1 MKNFDGTELKKAR
14 DKRDYINKLSR
25 SELFNECKKLNI
37 KVSREKN
44 EVLINKL
51 KKYYYSNLEDY
62 EIKLLNKEMP
72 LSDKEIDTY
81 VSSYRVGKEI
91 EVIYDKNDPERVQA
105 KDGEKIFT
113 LIFSA

>member
-25 SELFNECKKLNI
+25 SELFSECKKLNI

-81 VSSYRVGKEI
+81 VNETLNKLYKESFK
-91 EVIYDKNDPERVQA
+91 EDKET
-105 KDGEKIFT
+105 KKIDSDLR
-113 LIFSA
+113 LINAMRGRK